1 MLTQERYNMIIN
13 AVEARNTVTVA
24 ELVNIIG
31 TSESTI
37 RRDLNALDE
46 MGKLRRVH
54 GGATVM
60 QEFVTAEAD
69 VNTKSQLCIDE
80 KKAIGRYAA
89 ATIQDEDFVYI
100 DAGTSTEHMIDY
112 ITADK
117 AVYVTNGI
125 AHAKKLI
132 ARGMKVYVLGGL
144 VKPSTE
150 AVIGVEGVNNMKK
163 FNFTKAFIGTNGIDI
178 EHGFTTVDVEEAV
191 VKMEAVNRSYISYVL
206 ADHTK
211 FDKVSAVTFAP
222 IEKACIVTDK
232 TVKNKYKEATLV
244 KEVLNA

>member
-54 GGATVM
+54 GGATVI

-211 FDKVSAVTFAP
+211 FDKVSAVTFAS